1 MKDPR
6 FFDEAKKV
14 KAAAAA
20 RANELAQ
27 QASGKTEELKA
38 RAGEV
43 KDQIAGQAA
52 EMTEMGLTK
61 VNETLADFN
70 AALPVLREAGY
81 TLEGVSI
88 ELGIP
93 PKIVAGFSVATSVP
107 EEKVEAL
114 LAENAE
120 RKLTV
125 LLVKSIYQATKLQSK
140 LNINGLRPSG
150 VSVGLGLIPQIG
162 VKFKPSQTAL
172 VDDED

>member
-1 MKDPR
+1 VKDPR
-6 FFDEAKKV
+6 FFNEAKKA

-27 QASGKTEELKA
+27 QAPGKADELKA
-38 RAGEV
+38 RATDV

-52 EMTEMGLTK
+52 EMSEMGFTK
-61 VNETLADFN
+61 LQETLADFD

-81 TLEGVSI
+81 TLESVSI

-93 PKIVAGFSVATSVP
+93 PKIVAGFSVAAGVP
-107 EEKVEAL
+107 EEKVEAI

-120 RKLTV
+120 RKLTI

-140 LNINGLRPSG
+140 LNIKGLRPSG
-150 VSVGLGLIPQIG
+150 VSVELGLIPQIG
-162 VKFKPSQTAL
+162 VKFKPSRTAS
-172 VDDED
+172 VEEDD